1 MNPLRSV
8 RETTAW
14 VMSQAQHVTID
25 GAAIRREAKEM
36 AAAGEQPAKWEHDYH
51 YTDGGPLTA
60 QFLLVVDAVNFCFW
74 PDPELEYEPLVRGLK
89 GAMDGDPHA
98 FDADRLANIDAGTVR
113 TWTGRDLPQMDERVR
128 LLREVGTG
136 LGQHFDGQAVNL
148 VRAANGSV
156 ARLVELV
163 TAHFPGFRDHA
174 IYRGRQIFFY
184 KRAQIFAGD
193 IWGAYGGENIG
204 AFDDISD
211 LTMFADYRVPQLLRP
226 LGVLRYSDALAAKI
240 DARDEL
246 PAGSEMEIELRAATV
261 QAVEQLRSALAEH
274 GRRMHSVEVDWVLW
288 QRGEARR
295 EELPPHHRTLTIYY

>member
-1 MNPLRSV
+1 MNPLELV
-8 RETTAW
+8 RQTTAW
-14 VMSQAQHVTID
+14 VMAQAQYVTID
-25 GAAIRREAKEM
+25 DAAIQREAAKM
-36 AAAGEQPAKWEHDYH
+36 AGAGERPAKWEHDYH

-60 QFLLVVDAVNFCFW
+60 QFLFVVDALNFCFW
-74 PDPELEYEPLVRGLK
+74 PDPTLEYEPLVRGLK
-89 GAMDGDPHA
+89 GALDANPHA
-98 FDADRLANIDAGTVR
+98 FDAGRLASMDADTLR
-113 TWTGRDLPQMDERVR
+113 QWTGRDLPQMDERVR
-128 LLREVGTG
+128 LLREIGRG
-136 LGQHFDGQAVNL
+136 LARHFDGKAANL
-148 VRAANGSV
+148 VRVADGSV

-193 IWGAYGGENIG
+193 VWGAYGGEGIG
-204 AFDDISD
+204 VFDDIAD

-226 LGVLRYSDALAAKI
+226 LSILRYSDELAATI
-240 DARDEL
+240 DAREEL

-261 QAVEQLRSALAEH
+261 QAVERLRGALAEH

-288 QRGEARR
+288 QRGESRR